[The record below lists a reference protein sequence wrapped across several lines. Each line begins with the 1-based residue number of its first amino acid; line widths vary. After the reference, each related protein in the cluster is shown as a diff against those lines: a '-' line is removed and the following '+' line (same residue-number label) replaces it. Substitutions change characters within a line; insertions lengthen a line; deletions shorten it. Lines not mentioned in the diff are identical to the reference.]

1 MTSQTTINGLLGGA
15 VSAGT
20 LSSQSS
26 MLIGNLGPMVIAG
39 ANGMDAEDIE
49 ATDVTLVT
57 LLIDAS
63 SSIQSSGLEQA
74 VRDGYNEML
83 EAFAGSREHDSILVS
98 AWKFDDKSHLLHSY
112 VPVKDATRLDR
123 KNYRGQ
129 GTTRLYDTWCD
140 ALLANVAYAQKL
152 RDSGTPVR
160 SLAVVITDGADVGS
174 KRRVTEC
181 KKLTQDL
188 LASEQFVLAF
198 VGVGDERF
206 FRGIAD
212 AMGVPDGSIEVQT
225 NATASGLRR
234 VFQMVSRSAIRASQG
249 QIQAGPQAGF
259 FRP

>member
-1 MTSQTTINGLLGGA
+1 MTSKTTINGLLGSA

-20 LSSQSS
+20 LSAGNV
-26 MLIGNLGPMVIAG
+26 LGNLGPLVIAG

-63 SSIQSSGLEQA
+63 SSIQSSGLEQG

-83 EAFAGSREHDSILVS
+83 DAFAGSREHDSILVS
-98 AWKFDDKSHLLHSY
+98 SWKFDDASHLIHSY
-112 VPVKDATRLDR
+112 VPVKDATRLDA
-123 KNYRGQ
+123 KNYRGS
-129 GTTRLYDTWCD
+129 GTTKLYDTWCD

-174 KRRVTEC
+174 KRRVSDC
-181 KKLTQDL
+181 KKLTVDL

-198 VGVGDERF
+198 VGVGDPSYF
-206 FRGIAD
+206 TKIAQS
-212 AMGVPDGSIEVQT
+212 MGVPAGSVEVQS

-249 QIQAGPQAGF
+249 QIQAGPNAGF

>member
-15 VSAGT
+15 LSAGT
-20 LSSQSS
+20 LTNQSS
-26 MLIGNLGPMVIAG
+26 ALLGNLGPMVIAG
-39 ANGMDAEDIE
+39 ANGLDAEDIE

-63 SSIQSSGLEQA
+63 SSIASSGLEQG

-83 EAFAGSREHDSILVS
+83 DAFAGSREHDAILVS
-98 AWKFDDKSHLLHSY
+98 SWKFDDASHLIHSY
-112 VPVKDATRLDR
+112 VPVKDATRLDA
-123 KNYRGQ
+123 KNYRGT
-129 GTTRLYDTWCD
+129 GTTKLYDTWCD

-174 KRRVTEC
+174 KRRVADC
-181 KKLTQDL
+181 KRLTQDL

-198 VGVGDERF
+198 VGVGDPGYF
-206 FRGIAD
+206 TKIARS
-212 AMGVPDGSIEVQT
+212 MGVPDGSIEVQT